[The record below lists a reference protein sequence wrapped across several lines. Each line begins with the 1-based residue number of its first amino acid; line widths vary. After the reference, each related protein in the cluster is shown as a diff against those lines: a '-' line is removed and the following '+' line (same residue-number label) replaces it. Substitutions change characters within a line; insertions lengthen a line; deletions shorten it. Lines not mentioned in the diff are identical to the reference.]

1 VAEDLPPDVRAVLT
15 QLFAEGRNALAAD
28 ERDAAVETVTSAE
41 AVATNK
47 LPEGSL
53 RDRLLHGC
61 ERVRRLLDADPGG
74 DADPTDRDD
83 LPDVTDRDGSTDPA
97 DRDDSTAHTDRDDLT
112 ERTNPGD
119 GADAAA
125 AYLAAMERRVAN
137 ADDRS

>member
-28 ERDAAVETVTSAE
+28 ERDAALETVTSAE

-61 ERVRRLLDADPGG
+61 ERVRRLLDADPAG
-74 DADPTDRDD
+74 AA
-83 LPDVTDRDGSTDPA
+83 DPA
-97 DRDDSTAHTDRDDLT
+97 DDGGSADPADGGDLT
-112 ERTNPGD
+112 DRTNPGD

-125 AYLAAMERRVAN
+125 AYLASMERRVAN
-137 ADDRS
+137 ADDSS

>member
-28 ERDAAVETVTSAE
+28 ERDAALETVTSAE

-61 ERVRRLLDADPGG
+61 ERVRRLLDADPASAADPADGG
-74 DADPTDRDD
+74 D
-83 LPDVTDRDGSTDPA
+83 STDPA
-97 DRDDSTAHTDRDDLT
+97 DGGDSTDPADGGDST
-112 ERTNPGD
+112 ERTNSGD

-125 AYLAAMERRVAN
+125 AYLASMERRVAN
-137 ADDRS
+137 ADDSS

>member
-1 VAEDLPPDVRAVLT
+1 MAEDLPPDVRAVLT

-28 ERDAAVETVTSAE
+28 EREAALETVTSAE

-61 ERVRRLLDADPGG
+61 ERVRRLLDADPADGG
-74 DADPTDRDD
+74 
-83 LPDVTDRDGSTDPA
+83 GSADPA
-97 DRDDSTAHTDRDDLT
+97 DGAGSADPADRDDLT

-125 AYLAAMERRVAN
+125 AYLSAMERRVAN

>member
-1 VAEDLPPDVRAVLT
+1 MAEDLPPDVRAVLT

-28 ERDAAVETVTSAE
+28 ERDAALETVTSAE

-61 ERVRRLLDADPGG
+61 ERVRRLLDADPAG
-74 DADPTDRDD
+74 AA
-83 LPDVTDRDGSTDPA
+83 DPA
-97 DRDDSTAHTDRDDLT
+97 DGDDST
-112 ERTNPGD
+112 ERTNSGD

-125 AYLAAMERRVAN
+125 AYLASMERRVAN
-137 ADDRS
+137 ADDSS